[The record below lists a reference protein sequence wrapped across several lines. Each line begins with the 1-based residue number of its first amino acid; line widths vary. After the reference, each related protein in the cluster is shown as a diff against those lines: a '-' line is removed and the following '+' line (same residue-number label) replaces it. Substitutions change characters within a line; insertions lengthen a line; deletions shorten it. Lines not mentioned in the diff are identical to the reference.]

1 MSSQN
6 SKILH
11 FHGFLL
17 SQSYKVSAKKVQKS
31 YLSWHWRVKQSL
43 KKNWL
48 VVSNIMWGIWWI
60 FTQPLQSL
68 KISFRWAL
76 FVQSIQGLNYKNLEV
91 IFHETEQWCKIVVW
105 PRGFKNGM
113 RIWVNFHWSTE
124 KSEKLYFDEL
134 ILFQLEKLI
143 GIMCHDTEGWCK
155 V

>member
-48 VVSNIMWGIWWI
+48 VVSNIMWGIWW
-60 FTQPLQSL
+60 
-68 KISFRWAL
+68 ISFRWAL